1 MGKVYSKEDIERIAN
16 TDPELLTP
24 QERGMKNLIPTM
36 AVKGGP
42 STNPRGNYKRTPNL
56 GGRIRKLME
65 NEDFLKTILK
75 STPSQWKDIV
85 DKTPGSIIAAGIV
98 SAATKEIAKVVSDG
112 KPVSKELRDLIDLL
126 NKVGYGEKVVHEAGD
141 SFFEK
146 ANINF
151 NVISTPT
158 LEEITGKN
166 QDEEDEQD
174 NENLNQGTDTNKEI

>member
-1 MGKVYSKEDIERIAN
+1 MGKTFSKEDIERIAN

-42 STNPRGNYKRTPNL
+42 SPNPRGNYKRTPNF

-65 NEDFLKTILK
+65 DENFLNTILK
-75 STPSQWKDIV
+75 STPGQWKDIV
-85 DKTPGSIIAAGIV
+85 DKTPSAIIAAGIV
-98 SAATKEIAKVVSDG
+98 SSATKEVAKAVSDG

-126 NKVGYGEKVVHEAGD
+126 NKVAYGEKVVHEAGD

-151 NVISTPT
+151 NVIPTPT

-166 QDEEDEQD
+166 QDEED
-174 NENLNQGTDTNKEI
+174 NENPNQDTDTNEEI